1 MTATALFA
9 ALATAGACVMG
20 YPATQDVT
28 PTQAAPRPEVAKPAV
43 DQGPL
48 MIQVDVVDSEGHRLP
63 GADVVVRLFYSR
75 GSGNAEP
82 VIERTKTDGAGH
94 VRLEVARERPGAV
107 LRSASVWA
115 YQPGRAL
122 ATSNVLLT
130 GKASPPA
137 IRLTLNDPAKWTI
150 TVLGPDER
158 PIGRLRLVPHSF
170 QRTDGRTARRMVVDA
185 ALEEPL
191 TVTTDDKGIA
201 SLAYLDA
208 NMAPLSIGI
217 VGAGFAPHTLPLDTP
232 LGKNVVLKL
241 GRPGAWSGSCRT
253 ASGQPLAGVPVELW
267 VQGSG
272 TLPGD
277 IRFVVDGRITGD
289 AIIRLDQVAA
299 ENRTTRCVSDSIH
312 LAERFDLPRVDP
324 ERRVRTLHF
333 QLGYA
338 EWRTRR
344 HP

>member
-1 MTATALFA
+1 MVPATFA
-9 ALATAGACVMG
+9 SRSLATAGGGSSVG
-20 YPATQDVT
+20 KRLGV
-28 PTQAAPRPEVAKPAV
+28 PTRPCPG
-43 DQGPL
+43 DLQ
-48 MIQVDVVDSEGHRLP
+48 RL
-63 GADVVVRLFYSR
+63 A
-75 GSGNAEP
+75 
-82 VIERTKTDGAGH
+82 H
-94 VRLEVARERPGAV
+94 
-107 LRSASVWA
+107 
-115 YQPGRAL
+115 
-122 ATSNVLLT
+122 
-130 GKASPPA
+130 GKSIPPA

-232 LGKNVVLKL
+232 LEKNVVLKL
-241 GRPGAWSGSCRT
+241 GRPGRVVGIVRT

-289 AIIRLDQVAA
+289 AIIRLDQAPLKTGPHGA
-299 ENRTTRCVSDSIH
+299 FQTPSTLLNGSTYRVSI
-312 LAERFDLPRVDP
+312 RK
-324 ERRVRTLHF
+324 RRVRTLHF

-338 EWRTRR
+338 EWRLAAIPDIRLKPLQKLTGQINDRQGHAVAGAGLSCRLVAPRLPTTRR
-344 HP
+344 AVPDRRASIPARPSFWSKKRGFGFRAGWSIRRHRPSWVR